1 MTQALHVII
10 LAAGEGKRMKSRT
23 PKVLQPIA
31 GRPMLGHVVDTAR
44 ALGAA
49 GIHVVY
55 GHGGDQVRAAF
66 AAAVERAQAMPKS
79 VYVSPEFAE
88 AEQRHIFAQ
97 DWLCAGRADALKEP
111 GDYLTMTISGE
122 PVIILRDR
130 EGVLRGMSN
139 VCRHRMS
146 TLLEGRGNV
155 RSIVC
160 PYHAWTYNLD
170 GSLRGAP
177 AMTLNESFCKEA
189 LGLPAIRCEV
199 WQGWIM
205 VSLNPDAAA
214 PAERL
219 AEAAALIAPLDMT
232 TYTETF
238 RETFRWA
245 TNWKVLAENF
255 MESYHLPVCHAGT
268 IGGASDLNKMECPE
282 GEEAFNYHWIVK
294 NDLVP
299 LALAHPSNTVL
310 QGDDRRITWLLAIY
324 PALLITLTPGYF
336 WYLSLTPDGPGHV
349 NVLFGGG
356 MSPEW
361 LADPQAETHLA
372 AVRALLDDV
381 NVEDKGCT
389 EKVYRGLCSGM
400 GTPGPLSHLERPNYE
415 FAQYLAA
422 RIPA

>member
-1 MTQALHVII
+1 MNKHTPQSPAQELHANVAVPFPQAH
-10 LAAGEGKRMKSRT
+10 
-23 PKVLQPIA
+23 
-31 GRPMLGHVVDTAR
+31 
-44 ALGAA
+44 
-49 GIHVVY
+49 
-55 GHGGDQVRAAF
+55 
-66 AAAVERAQAMPKS
+66 AMPKS
-79 VYVSPEFAE
+79 VYTSPEFLAQ
-88 AEQRHIFAQ
+88 EQTHIFAQ
-97 DWLCAGRADALKEP
+97 DWICAGRAESLPNP
-111 GDYLTMTISGE
+111 GDYLTLQIAGE
-122 PVIILRDR
+122 PVVVLRDR
-130 EGVLRGMSN
+130 DGTIRAMSN

-146 TLLEGRGNV
+146 TLLQGRGHT

-214 PAERL
+214 PSDRL

-255 MESYHLPVCHAGT
+255 MESYHLPMCHAGT
-268 IGGASDLNKMECPE
+268 IGGASKLEEMVCPE
-282 GEEAFNYHWIVK
+282 GLEAFNYHWILK
-294 NDLVP
+294 NDTVP
-299 LALAHPSNTVL
+299 LALAHPSNTTL
-310 QGDDRRITWLLAIY
+310 TGDDRRKTWLLAIY

-349 NVLFGGG
+349 NVLFGMG
-356 MSPEW
+356 MSADW

-372 AVRALLDDV
+372 NVKALLDDV

-389 EKVYRGLCSGM
+389 EKVYRGLCASM
-400 GTPGPLSHLERPNYE
+400 AQPGPLSHLERPNYD
-415 FAQYLAA
+415 FARYLAS